1 MIISKCLFT
10 AKHGV
15 ENQVDKMFKT
25 QSMIL
30 MHSDFITDKSEYEI
44 NLISLNRKM
53 HIVSEVFAY
62 TKYRIQTK

>member
-1 MIISKCLFT
+1 
-10 AKHGV
+10 
-15 ENQVDKMFKT
+15 MFKT

-30 MHSDFITDKSEYEI
+30 MHSDFITDKSEYEV
-44 NLISLNRKM
+44 NLISLNRKI